1 MKNILSYRYPNDHDM
16 FKEIITLLIEFFT
29 NTEENVYISF
39 ATDAINAIYHVSKI
53 FVLYVN

>member
-1 MKNILSYRYPNDHDM
+1 M

-53 FVLYVN
+53 VVLYVN

>member
-1 MKNILSYRYPNDHDM
+1 MKNILSYRYPNDHNM

-29 NTEENVYISF
+29 STEENAYISF

-53 FVLYVN
+53 VVC